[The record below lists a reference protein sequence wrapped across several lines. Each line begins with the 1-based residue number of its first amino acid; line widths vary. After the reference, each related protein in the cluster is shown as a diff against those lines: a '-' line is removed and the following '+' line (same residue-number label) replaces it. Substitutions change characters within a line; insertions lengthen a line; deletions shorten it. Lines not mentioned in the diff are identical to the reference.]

1 MSETYNDQQSKSKI
15 LNLET
20 LASEY
25 NKILIEYNQA
35 QTDYIQTLNQRSDNP
50 CDNLKLDS
58 KGITQTCYDFIWKN
72 SKCTTKAPDAS
83 NEWIKQQTLNTMIQD
98 SFAWSTLTDAD
109 HRKGCYGDSPDAS
122 YNTATEPNFNINP
135 KQFTEIKGQAF
146 WGTGALGEK
155 TVSTVD
161 ECKALCSA
169 DLLCTGAT
177 YNPDKKYCWTRSGN
191 DKPVMALPNDSAL
204 VPTSVYKLNNMKALN
219 KMLLDIN
226 KKIIDSINDGQP
238 LYDSQQKEQDEKM
251 IIININNDRLKK
263 ERDELEAKIKVHTD
277 MDKAIS
283 ESNMYAN
290 KNYYILISMF
300 IVVICIIYFLIRI
313 SSESPATTPLP
324 SQENMIKMFVLF
336 IIISVPLYKPF
347 PMLLPIVIIS
357 AIMYFLT
364 TFATRFI

>member
-1 MSETYNDQQSKSKI
+1 
-15 LNLET
+15 
-20 LASEY
+20 
-25 NKILIEYNQA
+25 
-35 QTDYIQTLNQRSDNP
+35 
-50 CDNLKLDS
+50 
-58 KGITQTCYDFIWKN
+58 
-72 SKCTTKAPDAS
+72 
-83 NEWIKQQTLNTMIQD
+83 
-98 SFAWSTLTDAD
+98 
-109 HRKGCYGDSPDAS
+109 
-122 YNTATEPNFNINP
+122 
-135 KQFTEIKGQAF
+135 
-146 WGTGALGEK
+146 
-155 TVSTVD
+155 
-161 ECKALCSA
+161 
-169 DLLCTGAT
+169 
-177 YNPDKKYCWTRSGN
+177 
-191 DKPVMALPNDSAL
+191 MALPNDSAL